1 MKVVLATLAFALTSS
16 AAYAQSDNAALKD
29 PTVVTAD
36 AAAKGH
42 NSFTEAQARERI
54 AKAGYTNIG
63 KLVQNENG
71 LWQATAVKDGKAVS
85 VALDYKG
92 NITVY

>member
-1 MKVVLATLAFALTSS
+1 MKIVFATLAFALAPS
-16 AAYAQSDNAALKD
+16 ATYAQSDNPAVKD

-54 AKAGYTNIG
+54 AKAGFTNIG

-71 LWQATAVKDGKAVS
+71 VWQANAVKDGKSVT